1 MPSARDLGSYG
12 AADSATTLLTDHVDE
27 DDTDDVCKITL
38 TSAATLNVGLSNMT
52 DDANTYVVKDANN
65 DGINDNGDFIAG
77 TFNQNSSGDR
87 AFGTNLTA
95 GTYFIWTY
103 RQEPGNS
110 TDYTMSPGRLSR
122 HDPADRHTR
131 RD

>member
-1 MPSARDLGSYG
+1 MPSWRDLGSYC

-38 TSAATLNVGLSNMT
+38 TSAATFNVGLSNMT

-77 TFNQNSSGDR
+77 NV
-87 AFGTNLTA
+87 
-95 GTYFIWTY
+95 
-103 RQEPGNS
+103 
-110 TDYTMSPGRLSR
+110 
-122 HDPADRHTR
+122 
-131 RD
+131 